1 MEAFW
6 AGLVQISNGVG
17 EKLIIQSIFFVL
29 LFLGGWL
36 LKWWT
41 QRKYGLR
48 ISIIMCFLEKEGA
61 HSLLYDEYIAGGNI
75 LEVLGSKKLAKQFI
89 AAVNRTQDRSMM
101 KEGSWTPDEAQK
113 FLKEFGNRISMQF
126 RDGTLARALRDES
139 VTRGTFLMAAFKRT
153 ARDVSVILVQEKD
166 MFRVAQP
173 TEQELIRGDVQEC
186 QEIAQLFSCNQLSQQ
201 YVLRKLLAR

>member
-48 ISIIMCFLEKEGA
+48 ISMIMCFLEKAGA
-61 HSLLYDEYIAGGNI
+61 HSLLYDEYIAGGSS
-75 LEVLGSKKLAKQFI
+75 LEVLGGKKLAKQFI
-89 AAVNRTQDRSMM
+89 AAVNRTQDGGMM

-139 VTRGTFLMAAFKRT
+139 VTKGTFFMAVFRRT

-166 MFRVAQP
+166 MNRVAQP
-173 TEQELIRGDVQEC
+173 TEEELIRGDIQEC
-186 QEIAQLFSCNQLSQQ
+186 EEIAQLFSHNQISQQ